1 MITDTVID
9 QRLFLNVPT
18 DSSEL
23 QACRTEI
30 LPTGSSDKSFLFCF
44 WIWID
49 LWVLASLV
57 KHTENKLGGD
67 IKRCSHNGSYGDK
80 S

>member
-30 LPTGSSDKSFLFCF
+30 LPTGSSVNVRPAEDDDKSFLFCF

-57 KHTENKLGGD
+57 KHTE
-67 IKRCSHNGSYGDK
+67 RTSWEVT
-80 S
+80 